1 MINRIHILGA
11 SGSGTTTLAE
21 KLSKKMNY
29 THFDT
34 DNYFWLD
41 TETFSQKRKVE
52 DRIELLSKEFR
63 SVDKWILSG
72 SLCGWGDVFIPLF
85 DLVVFL
91 WIPQEIRMERLNHR
105 EQQRYG
111 DKINI
116 GGCLNASYLEFMDW
130 ASKYDLGDMNIRSKQ
145 LHYAWMDSLPCPVLK
160 IEEDINIEDK
170 IKRVENIIKASMQ

>member
-11 SGSGTTTLAE
+11 SGSGTTTLAGE
-21 KLSKKMNY
+21 LSKRLNY
-29 THFDT
+29 AHFDT
-34 DNYFWLD
+34 DDFYWLK
-41 TETFSQKRKVE
+41 TEPPFSQKRKVE
-52 DRIELLSKEFR
+52 ERIELLSKEFQ

-72 SLCGWGDVFIPLF
+72 SLCGWGDIFIPSF
-85 DLVVFL
+85 DLVVYL

-111 DKINI
+111 DKINT
-116 GGCLNASYLEFMDW
+116 GGSLNASYLEFMDW

-145 LHYAWMDSLPCPVLK
+145 LHHSWLDSLPCPVLK

-170 IKRVENIIKASMQ
+170 IIRVENIIKASM